1 MQTDSA
7 YDRMRGDI
15 LTLRLSPGE
24 RLSERGLE
32 ESAGASRTPVRAA
45 LARLSAEGLVR
56 REGRAWTVTPLDL
69 DEVTHAVAYRE
80 VLEAAAIDVA
90 VGAASDGELDRLAEF
105 AAVESHGPDELVHDG
120 ERFHLELVA
129 LAGNPL
135 ITDGVRASLIRLAR
149 ARWLEASR
157 PDRQERSRH
166 EHRAIVVALQARDAA
181 TATRLAR
188 EHGRRVRDDLLDSLA
203 GDRARGLRVTGSVSR
218 RVG

>member
-32 ESAGASRTPVRAA
+32 EATGASRTPVRAA

-56 REGRAWTVTPLDL
+56 REGRGWMVAPLDL
-69 DEVTHAVAYRE
+69 EEVMHAVAYRE
-80 VLEAAAIDVA
+80 ALEAAAIAVA
-90 VGAASDGELDRLAEF
+90 VGSASDRELDELEELA
-105 AAVESHGPDELVHDG
+105 AMRSLGPDDLVRDG
-120 ERFHLELVA
+120 ERFHLGLVA

-135 ITDGVRASLIRLAR
+135 ITEGVRASLVRLAR
-149 ARWLEASR
+149 ARWLEARR
-157 PDRQERSRH
+157 PERQERSGH
-166 EHRAIVVALQARDAA
+166 EHRAIVVALRSRDAA

-188 EHGRRVRDDLLDSLA
+188 EHGRRVRDDLLESLA
-203 GDRARGLRVTGSVSR
+203 GDRVRGLRVTGSVSHE
-218 RVG
+218 VG